1 MEERAIEINEKDGR
15 VKRVERYRWVVW
27 IVLAAVY
34 IFVTFHRMAAG
45 VVKTDLEGAFNIGAA
60 QFATLGS
67 MYFYAYF
74 IMQIPSGILADKFG
88 PKKTVASFSL
98 LAAVGS
104 IIFGLAPTIT
114 LAYIGRFM
122 VGIGVSVVFIC
133 LIKIQSRWFY
143 AKNFALMVGFA
154 GLAANLGAI
163 LAQTPLVIA
172 ASTFGWRSTFVYM
185 GLAMVVFAVLVVL
198 FVKDDPA
205 DMGLPGM
212 DELEGRPV
220 VTSTIKVGEALKSV
234 ISNKRTWIIS
244 LTYIGLYTGYVVLL
258 GTFGVSYM
266 ITAYGMEKIQ
276 AANMI
281 IVAVIGSAVSSLLVG
296 YISDKIKK
304 RKSIVVSLSLV
315 TLLCW
320 VLFVYVKMPVSLLMP
335 FLFIMG
341 FVMSCFT
348 MCWTVANEV
357 NDRRYSGIATGVVNC
372 IGFAG
377 AAVVPVFMGKI
388 LDTYQSMPA
397 VGYQKA
403 FFVLIVLVAVSTVA
417 SFFTHE
423 TKATNVY
430 ETRK

>member
-1 MEERAIEINEKDGR
+1 MEKGIEVKDKDKR

-27 IVLAAVY
+27 IVLAAIYV
-34 IFVTFHRMAAG
+34 FVTFHRMAAG
-45 VVKTDLEGAFNIGAA
+45 VVKTDLQETFKIGAA
-60 QFATLGS
+60 QFANIGS

-74 IMQIPSGILADKFG
+74 IMQIPSGILADKLG

-98 LAAVGS
+98 LAAIGS
-104 IIFGLAPTIT
+104 VIFGLAPSIMI
-114 LAYIGRFM
+114 AYLGRFM

-143 AKNFALMVGFA
+143 ARNFALMVGFA
-154 GLAANLGAI
+154 GVAANLGAV

-172 ASTFGWRSTFVYM
+172 ASTFGWRNTFIYM
-185 GLAMVVFAVLVVL
+185 GLAMIIFAVLVVL
-198 FVKDDPA
+198 FVKDDPN

-220 VTSTIKVGEALKSV
+220 AASTIKVGEALKSV
-234 ISNKRTWIIS
+234 MSNKKTWVIS
-244 LTYIGLYTGYVVLL
+244 LSYIGLYTGYVVLL
-258 GTFGVSYM
+258 GTFGVSYI
-266 ITAYGMEKIQ
+266 ITAYGLQKIQ

-281 IVAVIGSAVSSLLVG
+281 IVAVVGSMISGLVIG

-304 RKSIVVSLSLV
+304 RKIVIVSLSV
-315 TLLCW
+315 ITLLCW
-320 VLFVYVKMPVSLLMP
+320 ILFIYVKMPVTLLMP

-348 MCWTVANEV
+348 MCWTVSNEV

-377 AAVVPVFMGKI
+377 AAIVPVWMGKT
-388 LDTYQSMPA
+388 LDTYKAMPA
-397 VGYQKA
+397 IGYQKA
-403 FFVLIVLVAVSTVA
+403 YFILIVLVAVSTLA

-423 TKATNVY
+423 TNATNIY
-430 ETRK
+430 AERR

>member
-1 MEERAIEINEKDGR
+1 MEKGIGIKEIDMR

-34 IFVTFHRMAAG
+34 VFVTFHRMAAG
-45 VVKTDLEGAFNIGAA
+45 VVRTDLQETFKIGAA
-60 QFATLGS
+60 QFANIGS

-74 IMQIPSGILADKFG
+74 IMQIPSGILADKLG
-88 PKKTVASFSL
+88 PKKTAASFSL
-98 LAAVGS
+98 LAAIGS
-104 IIFGLAPTIT
+104 VIFGLAPSIMV
-114 LAYIGRFM
+114 AYLGRFM

-143 AKNFALMVGFA
+143 ARNFGLMVGFA
-154 GLAANLGAI
+154 GVAANLGAI

-172 ASTFGWRSTFVYM
+172 ASTFGWRNTFIFM
-185 GLAMVVFAVLVVL
+185 GLAMIVFAVLVVL
-198 FVKDDPA
+198 LVKDDPT

-220 VTSTIKVGEALKSV
+220 VASTIKVGEALKSV
-234 ISNKRTWIIS
+234 MSNKKTWIIS
-244 LTYIGLYTGYVVLL
+244 LAYIGLYTGYVVLL
-258 GTFGVSYM
+258 GTFGVSYI
-266 ITAYGMEKIQ
+266 ITAYGLQKIQ

-281 IVAVIGSAVSSLLVG
+281 IAAVVGSMASGLVIG

-304 RKSIVVSLSLV
+304 RKIVIVSLSLV

-320 VLFVYVKMPVSLLMP
+320 ILFIYVTMSVSLLIP

-348 MCWTVANEV
+348 MCWTVSNEV

-372 IGFAG
+372 VGFAG
-377 AAVVPVFMGKI
+377 AAVVPVWMGKI
-388 LDTYQSMPA
+388 LDTYKTMPA
-397 VGYQKA
+397 LGYQKA
-403 FFVLIVLVAVSTVA
+403 YFILIVLVAVSVLA

-423 TKATNVY
+423 TNATNVY
-430 ETRK
+430 AARK

>member
-1 MEERAIEINEKDGR
+1 MEKGIGINEKDKR
-15 VKRVERYRWVVW
+15 VKSVERYRWVVW

-34 IFVTFHRMAAG
+34 VFVTFHRMAAG
-45 VVKTDLEGAFNIGAA
+45 VVKTDLQETFKIGAA
-60 QFATLGS
+60 QFANIGS

-74 IMQIPSGILADKFG
+74 IMQIPSGILADKLG

-98 LAAVGS
+98 LAAIGS
-104 IIFGLAPTIT
+104 VIFGLAPTIT
-114 LAYIGRFM
+114 IAYLGRFM

-154 GLAANLGAI
+154 GVAANLGAI

-172 ASTFGWRSTFVYM
+172 AGTFGWRNTFIYM
-185 GLAMVVFAVLVVL
+185 GLAMIIFAVLVVL
-198 FVKDDPA
+198 LVKDDPT

-220 VTSTIKVGEALKSV
+220 VASTIKVGEALSSV
-234 ISNKRTWIIS
+234 MSNKRTWIIA
-244 LTYIGLYTGYVVLL
+244 LAYIGLYTGYVVLL
-258 GTFGVSYM
+258 GTFGVSYI
-266 ITAYGMEKIQ
+266 ITAYGMQKIQ

-281 IVAVIGSAVSSLLVG
+281 IAAVVGSMASGLVVG

-304 RKSIVVSLSLV
+304 RKIVVVSLSLA

-320 VLFVYVKMPVSLLMP
+320 IIFIYVKLSAALLMP
-335 FLFIMG
+335 FLFVMG

-348 MCWTVANEV
+348 MCWTVSNEV

-377 AAVVPVFMGKI
+377 AAIVPVLMGRI
-388 LDTYQSMPA
+388 LDTYKSTPA
-397 VGYQKA
+397 LGYQKA
-403 FFVLIVLVAVSTVA
+403 FFVLIVLVAVSTAA

-423 TKATNVY
+423 TNATNVY
-430 ETRK
+430 AAGK